1 MGHTDPYS
9 LSSRP
14 GREGESW
21 RAHGALTSCFQHMG
35 LQNPQDERVRFMVE
49 KGTWESGRFPNP
61 VTGIQE
67 SRLILESI
75 SSCPEKNSDDG
86 DTWLVPGFKR
96 EPVDSGRGRQGKSQ
110 TAQGSELHPS
120 TYLGLLLPS
129 HCASV
134 SPFVKQGY

>member
-1 MGHTDPYS
+1 MWDSKTP
-9 LSSRP
+9 RI
-14 GREGESW
+14 
-21 RAHGALTSCFQHMG
+21 
-35 LQNPQDERVRFMVE
+35 ERVRFIVE

-67 SRLILESI
+67 SRLILESF

-86 DTWLVPGFKR
+86 TTWMTPSFKK
-96 EPVDSGRGRQGKSQ
+96 EPADSGRGCQGKSQ
-110 TAQGSELHPS
+110 TAQGSELRPL

-134 SPFVKQGY
+134 SPFIKAGVLEPSLCKVLESFNIHSW